1 MNPAKASLHYPV
13 VFLILAAMAVAV
25 GLHSLRYMPRTEDPT
40 ITIRTGLVIAL
51 YPGATSEQVEK
62 QVTKTLEKHIFKF
75 PEVRKEKTY
84 STSRP
89 GLVIINVE
97 LENDVKD
104 SDIVWAKIRHEM
116 NETRATELPDG
127 VKGPI
132 VNSDFGDTVAM
143 LLAIHGERYG
153 YRELRDYVDKIQ
165 DELRTIR
172 EVGKLAMYGQQ
183 QEQIWI
189 TSDLERLSQYFVQ
202 PINVIQALKQRNIVE
217 SSGHFEADR
226 TKIPLHT
233 TGLFNEEED
242 IRKVL
247 VDVSPKGEP
256 VYIRDFAEVERR
268 YQDPQFVVRYDGEP
282 CLLLSVEMQKG
293 KNIVELGVRIE
304 EVFTR
309 LKSLLPPDIRIDLIA
324 NQPEVVKER
333 ISHLGHEFL
342 LAIASVVLVTIV
354 LLPIR
359 VAVIAALAIPITLC
373 ITLGV
378 MNALGI
384 ALHQVSIAA
393 LIVVLGIVVDDAIV
407 IADNYLDLLDR
418 KVPREE
424 AAWRCVS
431 EVIVPVLAATA
442 TIIFSFLP
450 LVILTGSSGE
460 FIFALPV
467 TVAIALA
474 VSFIVAIFI
483 TPIFCKFFI
492 RKGLHNPSSGKEGGS
507 KEKFSILNV
516 IQAVYRVVIVFF
528 MRHKVPAMAVGVG
541 AFAFGLLLF
550 TFVPQQFFPSAERNQ
565 FVVDVWMA
573 QGSRIEAT
581 DAVMRRMEAYMKERK
596 EIEHFA
602 AFVGQ
607 SSPRFYYNVNPQQ
620 PDAAYGQ
627 FIVNTHSAKETPA
640 LVEDLRKSFASLVP
654 EALVIVKELQQG
666 MSLEAPVE
674 VRIVGEAIQEL
685 ERIGSQV
692 EEMLAQVPFSVFV
705 HRDYFNESCRV
716 DVNVNEEL
724 ANRLGIT
731 HSLISK
737 QVDGAFDGVPVSTFW
752 EGDRAVSILLRLAP
766 DSRSSFSDV
775 GDAYI
780 SSQLTRA
787 RVPLRAISNLEP
799 EWQTSRIVRRNGV
812 RTLTIRAFVD
822 KGHYASQLLDA
833 VRPRI
838 EALPLPPGYR
848 IFYGGDKDNTD
859 ETMPEMLTALGIS
872 IVAIFITLL
881 IQFRRVS
888 EVLIVMSSIPLAM
901 PGAVLGLIVTRNPFG
916 FTAFMG
922 LIALCGIVVRNAIIL
937 VDYIN
942 ERMREGHPIEQAAT
956 EAGERRLR
964 PIFLT
969 TMAAAAGVTPMIL
982 SKSSL
987 WSPLASVLA
996 VGLTWSMFMTL
1007 LVVPVLFVI
1016 VKSRRIKPEPPS
1028 VKAPSRAAAAA
1039 MLVAGLILAA
1049 SPAFAETKHLTL
1061 PEAVDLALKG
1071 NKAARIARFKVDEK
1085 AKKVDSTS
1093 ADYFPRLSNESRYVG
1108 LSDKQLVTVPAGSLG
1123 NVPGLGPFP
1132 QKETSINQ
1140 GSSTLFVS
1148 STTLSQPVTQL
1159 IKIHDATKIAKADHQ
1174 AAKAEARQTEDDVIL
1189 AVHQL
1194 YYGLLAARKQKEAAE
1209 AGLSAAL
1216 EIQREAENAV
1226 RSKVRLEVS
1235 LNEARTAVLQ
1245 NKQSL
1250 ITADIQI
1257 ADFNSELNNILGL
1270 PLDTVLEL
1278 SDPGPSDGTV
1288 ETRESYL
1295 QAALTGNA
1303 ELEAAKANVDKARG
1317 GVKAAYD
1324 EYIPDVSLFATH
1336 HYQDGAPFLTDNV
1349 GTFGVMMTWN
1359 IWDWGKR
1366 GSVVGERKAQLSQA
1380 QENLHRISDQVTVEM
1395 EKAYRKLERTK
1406 SIMAVAREALALQ
1419 RERLRLSSDQIKAST
1434 ISPAKHAE
1442 AVAAVKK
1449 AESDEL
1455 QARLGYEIAKAEL
1468 KRIAGTFPR

>member
-1 MNPAKASLHYPV
+1 MNPAKASLRYPI
-13 VFLILAAMAVAV
+13 VFLILTAMAVAV
-25 GLHSLRYMPRTEDPT
+25 GLYALRYMPRTEDPT

-75 PEVRKEKTY
+75 PEIRKEKTY

-97 LENDVKD
+97 LENYVKN
-104 SDIVWAKIRHEM
+104 SDLVWAKIRHEM

-127 VKGPI
+127 VQGPI

-153 YRELRDYVDKIQ
+153 YRELRDYVDTIQ

-189 TSDLERLSQYFVQ
+189 TSDLERLSQYFLD
-202 PINVIQALKQRNIVE
+202 PLNVIQALKQRNTIE

-242 IRKVL
+242 IRSVL
-247 VDVSPKGEP
+247 VDVSRTGEP

-333 ISHLGHEFL
+333 ITHLGHEFM
-342 LAIASVVLVTIV
+342 LAIASVVLVTII

-373 ITLGV
+373 ITLGA
-378 MNALGI
+378 MNAVGI

-407 IADNYLDLLDR
+407 IADNYIDLLDR

-424 AAWRCVS
+424 AGWRCVS

-450 LVILTGSSGE
+450 LVILSGSSGE

-492 RKGLHNPSSGKEGGS
+492 RKGLHDTSGGKEGGS

-516 IQAVYRVVIVFF
+516 IQSVYRAIIVFF
-528 MRHKVPAMAVGVG
+528 MRYKVTAMALGVG
-541 AFAFGLLLF
+541 AFAAGLLLS
-550 TFVPQQFFPSAERNQ
+550 TLVPQQFFPSAERNQ
-565 FVVDVWMA
+565 FVVDVWMG
-573 QGSRIEAT
+573 QGARIEAT
-581 DAVMRRMEAYMKERK
+581 DAVMRRMEAYMKGRK

-602 AFVGQ
+602 TFVGQ
-607 SSPRFYYNVNPQQ
+607 SAPRFYYNVNPQQ

-627 FIVNTHSAKETPA
+627 FVVNTHSAKQTPA

-666 MSLEAPVE
+666 SSLEAPVE
-674 VRIVGEAIQEL
+674 VRIVGEEIQEL
-685 ERIGSQV
+685 KRIGSQV
-692 EEMLAQVPFSVFV
+692 EELLVEVPFSVFV
-705 HRDYFNESCRV
+705 HRDYFNESCMV

-752 EGDRAVSILLRLAP
+752 EGDRAVTILLRLAQA
-766 DSRSSFSDV
+766 SRSSFSDV
-775 GDAYI
+775 SDAYI

-787 RVPLRAISNLEP
+787 RVPLRAISTLEP

-812 RTLTIRAFVD
+812 RTLTVRAFVED
-822 KGHYASQLLDA
+822 GHYASQLLNA
-833 VRPRI
+833 VQSRI

-848 IFYGGDKDNTD
+848 IEYGGDKFNTE

-872 IVAIFITLL
+872 LVAIFLTLL
-881 IQFRRVS
+881 IQFRRVT
-888 EVLIVMSSIPLAM
+888 EVLIVMISIPLAM
-901 PGAVLGLIVTRNPFG
+901 PGAVLGLIITRNPFG

-922 LIALCGIVVRNAIIL
+922 LISLCGIVVRNAIIL

-942 ERMREGHPIEQAAT
+942 ERIREGHSLEQAAT

-982 SKSSL
+982 SGSSL

-996 VGLTWSMFMTL
+996 VGLIWSMFMTL

-1016 VKSRRIKPEPPS
+1016 AKSRAVKPS
-1028 VKAPSRAAAAA
+1028 SAAVAA
-1039 MLVAGLILAA
+1039 MCIAGLILAA
-1049 SPAFAETKHLTL
+1049 NPAFAETKRLTL
-1061 PEAVDLALKG
+1061 PEAVELALKG
-1071 NKAARIARFKVDEK
+1071 NSAVKIARFKVDEK
-1085 AKKVDSTS
+1085 GKRVAATS
-1093 ADYFPRLSNESRYVG
+1093 ADYYPRLSNYSAVVG
-1108 LSDKQLVTVPAGSLG
+1108 LSESQLVTVPIP
-1123 NVPGLGPFP
+1123 NVGAFP
-1132 QKETSINQ
+1132 INNTPSPNQ
-1140 GSSTLFVS
+1140 GSSSFFVN
-1148 STTLSQPVTQL
+1148 STVLSQPLTQL
-1159 IKIHDATKIAKADHQ
+1159 LKIHEATGIARSDQRVAEADAR
-1174 AAKAEARQTEDDVIL
+1174 KAENDIIL

-1194 YYGLLAARKQKEAAE
+1194 YYGLLVARKQKEAAE
-1209 AGLSAAL
+1209 AGLAAAQESL
-1216 EIQREAENAV
+1216 REAENAV
-1226 RSKVRLEVS
+1226 LARNLLEVAVTES
-1235 LNEARTAVLQ
+1235 RTAVLQ

-1250 ITADIQI
+1250 LAANIRI
-1257 ADFNSELNNILGL
+1257 ADFNSELNHLLGL
-1270 PLDTVLEL
+1270 PLETELEL
-1278 SDPGPSDGTV
+1278 SDPGPAKGPVQSRDY
-1288 ETRESYL
+1288 YL
-1295 QAALTGNA
+1295 QAALSGNP
-1303 ELEAAKANVDKARG
+1303 EIESAKATVRKAQG
-1317 GVKAAYD
+1317 GVSAARY
-1324 EYIPDVSLFATH
+1324 EYIPDVTLFAANT
-1336 HYQDGAPFLTDNV
+1336 YQDGMSFAKDDV
-1349 GTFGVMMTWN
+1349 GAFGLMMSWD

-1366 GSVVGERKAQLSQA
+1366 GAVVCERRAQLSQA
-1380 QENLHRISDQVTVEM
+1380 SENLHRLNEQVTVELD
-1395 EKAYRKLERTK
+1395 KAYRKLDDAK
-1406 SIMAVAREALALQ
+1406 SMMDVAREALALQ
-1419 RERLRLSSDQIKAST
+1419 QERLRLTSDQLKAST
-1434 ISPAKHAE
+1434 ISSAKYAE
-1442 AVAAVKK
+1442 VAAALKK

-1455 QARLGYEIAKAEL
+1455 QARLAYDFALAEL
-1468 KRIAGTFPR
+1468 NRIAGTFQR